1 MSTNILDDLEALEK
15 VVDRIN
21 FLERA
26 MEVVRYRGTLEI
38 RKPKRLVE
46 RKEGKW
52 VAYRQADQ
60 IKFFTAAELAEELAY
75 LEERVVE
82 HAARVADTQRMD
94 SLNARVKAVLGD
106 EDFEFYTRILIGY
119 GMPRA

>member
-1 MSTNILDDLEALEK
+1 MSNILDDQEALEQ

-21 FLERA
+21 FLERS
-26 MEVVRYRGTLEI
+26 MDIKGYLGTLEI

-52 VAYRQADQ
+52 VAFRRGRQD
-60 IKFFTAAELAEELAY
+60 KFFTAAELAEELAR
-75 LEERVVE
+75 LEERAVE
-82 HAARVADTQRMD
+82 HAAQVAHTLRMD
-94 SLNARVKAVLGD
+94 SLNARVKALLGD
-106 EDFEFYTRILIGY
+106 EDFEFYTNTLIGY